1 MPMLQPSPDSIQEL
15 MRKLAEQTATA
26 QEVLHRYSYLEAEF
40 KSRSHIT
47 DRFVL
52 ISETDTRGVITYA
65 NPRFC
70 EVSGY
75 TLEELLGKPHNII
88 RHPDMPKEVF
98 KDLWDHLKAGKIW
111 QGEIKN
117 RRKDGSHY
125 WVLATVGP
133 IFDEKGE
140 IRSYVSMRVD
150 ITAQKDLELALQKE
164 RNQLREALET
174 LELNLLVALDIQKL
188 LMPPLETPENFSLP
202 YFILWQPLDY
212 VSGDFVYTYQEKNRF
227 LFFVGDS
234 MGHGV
239 SGGFVS
245 SLFIQ
250 ELRHLV
256 EEKGIWSVE
265 LLAEELDSRLGGL
278 FRKRMRVP
286 ISVDGAIALIDMNR
300 KRLHYIALNR
310 KSLVYKNGELEVLP
324 SYPFSFG
331 DFLGQAAQETVIDMP
346 SGSRLYLYTD
356 GVSDQ
361 KKPGQEKRW
370 GHKGWREF
378 IQSLQGY
385 SLAEQKALLQQALA
399 ECKAGGS
406 QMDDMLV
413 VGIEMP

>member
-1 MPMLQPSPDSIQEL
+1 MQSSPDSIQEL
-15 MRKLAEQTATA
+15 MRKLAEQTAAA
-26 QEVLHRYSYLEAEF
+26 QELLHRYSFLEAE
-40 KSRSHIT
+40 SRSRSDII

-52 ISETDTRGVITYA
+52 ISETDTRGIITYA

-75 TLEELLGKPHNII
+75 TLEELLGKPHNIV

-98 KDLWDHLKAGKIW
+98 RDLWQTLKAGKIW

-133 IFDEKGE
+133 IFDDKGE
-140 IRSYVSMRVD
+140 IRSYMSMRVD
-150 ITAQKDLELALQKE
+150 ITAQKDLELSLQQE
-164 RNQLREALET
+164 RNKLREALET
-174 LELNLLVALDIQKL
+174 LKSNLLVAHDIQTL

-202 YFILWQPLDY
+202 YFILWQPMDY

-245 SLFIQ
+245 SLFTQ

-286 ISVDGAIALIDMNR
+286 ISVDGAIALVDMNR

-310 KSLVYKNGELEVLP
+310 KNLLYKNANFEFLP

-331 DFLGQAAQETVIDMP
+331 DFLGQAAQETVIDIP

-356 GVSDQ
+356 GVADQ
-361 KKPGQEKRW
+361 KTPEEGKRW
-370 GHKGWREF
+370 GNKRWREYL
-378 IQSLQGY
+378 QSLQAY
-385 SLAEQKALLQQALA
+385 SLAEQKSILQKDFA
-399 ECKAGGS
+399 ECKAKGC
-406 QMDDMLV
+406 QVDDMLV
-413 VGIEMP
+413 VGIEVP